1 MPSCRSSFPCGEGS
15 NSVAGRSPPVGL
27 PSSEE
32 SSKSS
37 AGPTLVL
44 VPVFCPRRAAF
55 TVPTL
60 EYEWWVTLASTAAID
75 CCSCRHHERSRRCFR
90 RCAAP
95 VTGCALGSMEQCKH
109 KKRGHAWDRRLVV
122 VVQTNLRVHITSV
135 MNWQGLNSEE
145 EAEKSL
151 KNTAKIHAIITG
163 VSHVELEKKRPVVQV
178 RTARSKTASRSID
191 WALFSIQTEWR
202 RNASGF
208 ESAAT

>member
-1 MPSCRSSFPCGEGS
+1 MVGHRSQHRSDRLLL
-15 NSVAGRSPPVGL
+15 VSPPRAQSSSLFPPLCSSSQGL
-27 PSSEE
+27 RARVHGTGATTKREE
-32 SSKSS
+32 
-37 AGPTLVL
+37 
-44 VPVFCPRRAAF
+44 
-55 TVPTL
+55 
-60 EYEWWVTLASTAAID
+60 
-75 CCSCRHHERSRRCFR
+75 
-90 RCAAP
+90 
-95 VTGCALGSMEQCKH
+95 
-109 KKRGHAWDRRLVV
+109 HAWDRRLVV